1 MDQKIELLSPAGDS
15 DAFKAA
21 ILAGANAIYFGLE
34 KFSARTRATNLTL
47 AQLEELAPLAK
58 SRSVRLYLTLNTL
71 VRDCEIGDALNI
83 AETALERGVDAIIV
97 QDFGL
102 MAALRAH
109 FPQAEI
115 HASTQMTTHNLAQ
128 LDLLARA
135 GVSQVN
141 LSRELSIEQIK
152 LFSEKLK
159 NYGIVPEVFV
169 HGAYCISYS
178 GQCYLSGSLYGQ
190 AGNRGSCVQPCRRQ
204 FFAGNGKLIAPFSL
218 KDNCA
223 FSFAKEL
230 CSFAPISLKIEGRI
244 KSAEYVYSVTKSW
257 REQLDLIEAG
267 KEASKESELLEKS
280 FNRGFAVDYLEGC
293 PTKDFFN
300 FGEKDATMQKAGTV
314 QSFSADKMMLKIS
327 ASMIST
333 GNRKSIGGAGGA
345 PALLE
350 KNDRLLIKAK
360 DGRFICNA
368 EVCKAF
374 QNGASDVSEAQI
386 KITGKLNGRIEK
398 GQIVYKSSPAIEAQ
412 NLKQKLDALKP
423 LAVPL
428 SIEVSGKLNEPLVC
442 KFSADGA
449 FVVEKTAAVL
459 EKASKHG
466 LDEETL
472 RQKLGKLGGTIF
484 ALEKLDAAELENGLF
499 IALPELNELR
509 RRGAQKLAEILAK
522 AEKGAA
528 CKIEP
533 SANQIDWSDLQ
544 DFSHT
549 EDSTNSAANVPN
561 DKSAATATPK
571 LAYFCSS
578 IKQASD
584 LLQAKKTIILELPL
598 VISDETQQFLAEN
611 ESVVPHFQSILF
623 EEDFNAAAACLEKL
637 AAVKSGHKRQVWC
650 ENTGLADFA
659 QKAGFGVILGSFC
672 NTANSM
678 SIQAYAKLLGIA
690 AIVPSIEISYEDI
703 SNLEVPQNVK
713 LFYPLFSEE
722 LLMQSRQC
730 LLRNLTGCTK
740 VACDRTCIEQ
750 CEKRFAV
757 KGAADEAFRAV
768 KRKGFY
774 SGLFSA
780 KPVSNAKAF
789 NTLRHKIDTW
799 IIDLRF
805 QDSDS
810 EKRIIEAA
818 EDFAN
823 KSAGSRFSEPFNDTI
838 EKKFWFGKD
847 CC

>member
-1 MDQKIELLSPAGDS
+1 MNQKIELLSPAGDS

-58 SRSVRLYLTLNTL
+58 SRSVKLYLTLNTL
-71 VRDCEIGDALNI
+71 VRDCEIGDALRL
-83 AETALERGVDAIIV
+83 AATALEHGVDAIIV

-102 MAALRAH
+102 IAALRAH
-109 FPQAEI
+109 FPQTEI

-178 GQCYLSGSLYGQ
+178 GQCYLSGALYGQ

-204 FFAGNGKLIAPFSL
+204 FFASNGKLIAPFSL

-223 FSFAKEL
+223 FRFAKEL

-257 REQLDLIEAG
+257 REQLDLIEAD
-267 KEASKESELLEKS
+267 KTASKESELLDKS

-300 FGEKDATMQKAGTV
+300 FGEKDATVQKAGTV

-327 ASMIST
+327 GGMSGTNS
-333 GNRKSIGGAGGA
+333 RKSIGGAGGA
-345 PALLE
+345 SALLE
-350 KNDRLLIKAK
+350 QNDRLLIKTK

-374 QNGASDVSEAQI
+374 QNGAADFSETQI

-412 NLKQKLDALKP
+412 NLKKKLDALKP

-442 KFSADGA
+442 KFSVDGA
-449 FVVEKTAAVL
+449 FVIEKTAAVL

-484 ALEKLDAAELENGLF
+484 ALEKLDAAKLEDGLF

-509 RRGAQKLAEILAK
+509 RRGTQKLAEILAK
-522 AEKGAA
+522 AEKDATLRDFA
-528 CKIEP
+528 HT
-533 SANQIDWSDLQ
+533 AN
-544 DFSHT
+544 
-549 EDSTNSAANVPN
+549 STANVPN

-571 LAYFCSS
+571 LAFFCSS
-578 IKQASD
+578 IRQASD
-584 LLQAKKTIILELPL
+584 LLQAGKTVIFELPL

-611 ESVVPHFQSILF
+611 ESVIPHFQSILF

-637 AAVKSGHKRQVWC
+637 AATKSGHKRQVWC

-672 NTANSM
+672 NAANSM
-678 SIQAYAKLLGIA
+678 SIQAYAKLMGTT

-750 CEKRFAV
+750 CEKQFSV

-768 KRKGFY
+768 KRKSFY

-780 KPVSNAKAF
+780 KPVSNTKAF
-789 NTLRHKIDTW
+789 NILRHKIDTW

-805 QDSDS
+805 QHSAS
-810 EKRIIEAA
+810 ATHIIEAA

>member
-1 MDQKIELLSPAGDS
+1 MNPKIELLSPAGDADS
-15 DAFKAA
+15 FKAA

-47 AQLEELAPLAK
+47 NQLEELAPLAK

-83 AETALERGVDAIIV
+83 AETALEHGVDAIIV

-178 GQCYLSGSLYGQ
+178 GQCYLSGALYGQ

-223 FSFAKEL
+223 FRFAKEL
-230 CSFAPISLKIEGRI
+230 CSVAPISLKIEGRI

-257 REQLDLIEAG
+257 REQLDLVEAG
-267 KEASKESELLEKS
+267 KAASKESELLEKS

-314 QSFSADKMMLKIS
+314 QSFSADKMMLKINGGMGDMGS
-327 ASMIST
+327 S
-333 GNRKSIGGAGGA
+333 KSVGGAGGA
-345 PALLE
+345 SALLE
-350 KNDRLLIKAK
+350 QNDRLLIKTK

-368 EVCKAF
+368 EVCKTF
-374 QNGASDVSEAQI
+374 QNGAADFSEAQI

-398 GQIVYKSSPAIEAQ
+398 GQIVYKSNPAIEAQ

-428 SIEVSGKLNEPLVC
+428 TVEVSGKLNEPLVC

-449 FVVEKTAAVL
+449 FIIEKTAAVL

-466 LDEETL
+466 LDEKTL
-472 RQKLGKLGGTIF
+472 RQKLGKLGDTIF
-484 ALEKLDAAELENGLF
+484 ALEKLDSAKLEDGLF
-499 IALPELNELR
+499 IALSELNELR
-509 RRGAQKLAEILAK
+509 RRGAQKLAENLAK
-522 AEKGAA
+522 AEKAAA

-544 DFSHT
+544 DFAHT
-549 EDSTNSAANVPN
+549 EDSTNSAA
-561 DKSAATATPK
+561 TATPK
-571 LAYFCSS
+571 LVFFCSS
-578 IKQASD
+578 ISKVAE
-584 LLQAKKTIILELPL
+584 LLQARKTVIFELPL

-611 ESVVPHFQSILF
+611 ESVIPHFQSILF
-623 EEDFNAAAACLEKL
+623 EEDFNAAKACLEKL
-637 AAVKSGHKRQVWC
+637 AATKSGHKRQVWC

-659 QKAGFGVILGSFC
+659 QKAGFGVILGSSC

-678 SIQAYAKLLGIA
+678 SIQAYAKLMGIT

-750 CEKRFAV
+750 CEKQFSV

-799 IIDLRF
+799 FVDLRF
-805 QDSDS
+805 QDSVS
-810 EKRIIEAA
+810 AMRIIEAA

>member
-1 MDQKIELLSPAGDS
+1 MNQKIELLSPAGDS

-47 AQLEELAPLAK
+47 NQLEELAPLAK

-71 VRDCEIGDALNI
+71 VRDCEIGDALSL

-115 HASTQMTTHNLAQ
+115 HASTQMTTHNIAQ

-178 GQCYLSGSLYGQ
+178 GQCYLSGALYGQ

-204 FFAGNGKLIAPFSL
+204 FFASNGKLIAPFSL

-223 FSFAKEL
+223 FRFAKEL

-267 KEASKESELLEKS
+267 KAVSKESELLDKS
-280 FNRGFAVDYLEGC
+280 FNRGFATDYLEGC

-327 ASMIST
+327 GSMIST
-333 GNRKSIGGAGGA
+333 DSKKSIGGAGGA
-345 PALLE
+345 STLLE
-350 KNDRLLIKAK
+350 QNDRLLIKAK

-442 KFSADGA
+442 KFSVYGA
-449 FVVEKTAAVL
+449 FVIEKTDAVL

-466 LDEETL
+466 LDEKTL

-484 ALEKLDAAELENGLF
+484 ALEKLDAAKLEDGFF

-509 RRGAQKLAEILAK
+509 RRGTQKLAEILAK
-522 AEKGAA
+522 AEKAAA

-533 SANQIDWSDLQ
+533 NANQIDWSDLR

-549 EDSTNSAANVPN
+549 KDSTNSAA
-561 DKSAATATPK
+561 TATPN
-571 LAYFCSS
+571 LAFFCSS
-578 IKQASD
+578 ISKAAE
-584 LLQAKKTIILELPL
+584 LLQARKTVIFELPL

-611 ESVVPHFQSILF
+611 EKVIPHFQSILF
-623 EEDFNAAAACLEKL
+623 VEDFKAAKACLEKL
-637 AAVKSGHKRQVWC
+637 AATKSGHKRQVWC

-659 QKAGFGVILGSFC
+659 QKAGFSVILGSFC

-740 VACDRTCIEQ
+740 AACDRTCIEQ
-750 CEKRFAV
+750 CEKQLTV
-757 KGAADEAFRAV
+757 KGAADESFRAV
-768 KRKGFY
+768 KRKGFF

-799 IIDLRF
+799 IVDLRF

-818 EDFAN
+818 EGFAN
-823 KSAGSRFSEPFNDTI
+823 KSAGSRFSEPFSGTI

>member
-1 MDQKIELLSPAGDS
+1 MNQKIELLSPAGDS

-47 AQLEELAPLAK
+47 NQLEELAPLAK

-71 VRDCEIGDALNI
+71 VRDCEIGDALRL
-83 AETALERGVDAIIV
+83 AETALEHGVDAIIV

-115 HASTQMTTHNLAQ
+115 HASTQMTTHNIAQ

-178 GQCYLSGSLYGQ
+178 GQCYLSGALYGQ

-204 FFAGNGKLIAPFSL
+204 FFADNGKLIAPFSL

-223 FSFAKEL
+223 FRFAKEL

-257 REQLDLIEAG
+257 REQLDLVEAG
-267 KEASKESELLEKS
+267 KAASKESELLEKS

-314 QSFSADKMMLKIS
+314 QSFSADKMMLKINGGMGS
-327 ASMIST
+327 S
-333 GNRKSIGGAGGA
+333 KSVGGAGGA
-345 PALLE
+345 SALLE
-350 KNDRLLIKAK
+350 QNDRLLIKAK
-360 DGRFICNA
+360 DGRFVCNA

-374 QNGASDVSEAQI
+374 QCGATDISEAQI

-449 FVVEKTAAVL
+449 FVIEKTDAVL

-484 ALEKLDAAELENGLF
+484 ALEKLDSAKLEDGLF

-509 RRGAQKLAEILAK
+509 RRGTQKLAEILAK
-522 AEKGAA
+522 AKKAAA
-528 CKIEP
+528 CKFEP
-533 SANQIDWSDLQ
+533 NANQIDWSDLQ

-549 EDSTNSAANVPN
+549 KDSTN
-561 DKSAATATPK
+561 SAATATPK
-571 LAYFCSS
+571 LAFFCSS
-578 IKQASD
+578 ISQAAN
-584 LLQAKKTIILELPL
+584 LLKAEKTVVLELPL

-611 ESVVPHFQSILF
+611 ESVIPHFQSILF
-623 EEDFNAAAACLEKL
+623 EEDFNAAKACLEKL
-637 AAVKSGHKRQVWC
+637 AATKSGHKRQVWC

-659 QKAGFGVILGSFC
+659 QKAGFSVILGSFC
-672 NTANSM
+672 NAANSM

-690 AIVPSIEISYEDI
+690 AIVPSIEISYEAI
-703 SNLEVPQNVK
+703 SSLEIPQNVK

-740 VACDRTCIEQ
+740 AACDRTCIEQ
-750 CEKRFAV
+750 CEKQLTV

-789 NTLRHKIDTW
+789 SLLKDKIDTW
-799 IIDLRF
+799 IVDLRF
-805 QDSDS
+805 QDSVS
-810 EKRIIEAA
+810 ATHIIAAA

-823 KSAGSRFSEPFNDTI
+823 KSAGSRFSEPFSGTI

-847 CC
+847 CN

>member
-1 MDQKIELLSPAGDS
+1 MNQKIELLSPAGDS

-47 AQLEELAPLAK
+47 NQLEELAPLAK

-83 AETALERGVDAIIV
+83 AETALEHGVDAIIV

-102 MAALRAH
+102 IAALRAH
-109 FPQAEI
+109 FPQTEI

-178 GQCYLSGSLYGQ
+178 GQCYLSGALYGQ

-223 FSFAKEL
+223 FRFAKEL
-230 CSFAPISLKIEGRI
+230 YSFAPISLKIEGRI
-244 KSAEYVYSVTKSW
+244 KSTEYVYSVTKSW
-257 REQLDLIEAG
+257 REQLDLVEAG
-267 KEASKESELLEKS
+267 KAASKESELLEKS

-300 FGEKDATMQKAGTV
+300 FGEKDATIQKAGTV
-314 QSFSADKMMLKIS
+314 QSFSADKMMLKINGGMGDMGS
-327 ASMIST
+327 S
-333 GNRKSIGGAGGA
+333 KSVGGAGGA
-345 PALLE
+345 SALLE
-350 KNDRLLIKAK
+350 QNDRLLIKTK

-368 EVCKAF
+368 EVCKTF
-374 QNGASDVSEAQI
+374 HNGAADFSEAQI

-423 LAVPL
+423 LAVLL

-449 FVVEKTAAVL
+449 FVIEKTAAVL

-484 ALEKLDAAELENGLF
+484 ALEKLDAAKLEDGLF

-509 RRGAQKLAEILAK
+509 RRGTQKLAEILAK
-522 AEKGAA
+522 AEKAAA

-544 DFSHT
+544 DFAHT
-549 EDSTNSAANVPN
+549 EDGTNST
-561 DKSAATATPK
+561 AATTPK
-571 LAYFCSS
+571 LAFFCSS
-578 IKQASD
+578 ISKAAE
-584 LLQAKKTIILELPL
+584 LLQARKTVIFELPL

-611 ESVVPHFQSILF
+611 ESVIPHFQSILF
-623 EEDFNAAAACLEKL
+623 EEDFNAAKACLEKL
-637 AAVKSGHKRQVWC
+637 AATKSGHKRQVWC

-659 QKAGFGVILGSFC
+659 QKAGFSVILGSFC
-672 NTANSM
+672 NAANSM
-678 SIQAYAKLLGIA
+678 SIQAYAKLLGVT

-750 CEKRFAV
+750 CEKQFSV

-799 IIDLRF
+799 IVDLRF
-805 QDSDS
+805 QDSVS

-823 KSAGSRFSEPFNDTI
+823 KSVGSRFSEPFNDAI

-847 CC
+847 YN

>member
-1 MDQKIELLSPAGDS
+1 MNPKIELLSPAGDS

-71 VRDCEIGDALNI
+71 VRDCEIGDALRV

-178 GQCYLSGSLYGQ
+178 GQCYLSGALYGQ

-223 FSFAKEL
+223 FRFAKEL
-230 CSFAPISLKIEGRI
+230 CSIAPISLKIEGRI

-267 KEASKESELLEKS
+267 KAASKESELLDKS
-280 FNRGFAVDYLEGC
+280 FNRGFATDYLEGC

-327 ASMIST
+327 GGMSGTDS
-333 GNRKSIGGAGGA
+333 RKSIGGAGGA
-345 PALLE
+345 SALLE
-350 KNDRLLIKAK
+350 QNDRLLIKTK

-374 QNGASDVSEAQI
+374 QSGAAVFSEAQI

-428 SIEVSGKLNEPLVC
+428 TVEVSGKLNEPLVC

-449 FVVEKTAAVL
+449 FIIEKTAAVL

-484 ALEKLDAAELENGLF
+484 ALEKLDAANLEDGLF

-509 RRGAQKLAEILAK
+509 RRGTQKLAENLAK
-522 AEKGAA
+522 AEKAA
-528 CKIEP
+528 CKIKP
-533 SANQIDWSDLQ
+533 CKNQIDWSDLR
-544 DFSHT
+544 DFAHT
-549 EDSTNSAANVPN
+549 ANSTN
-561 DKSAATATPK
+561 SAATATPK
-571 LAYFCSS
+571 LAFFCSS
-578 IKQASD
+578 IIKAAE
-584 LLQAKKTIILELPL
+584 LLQARKTVIFELPR

-611 ESVVPHFQSILF
+611 ESVIPHFQSILF

-637 AAVKSGHKRQVWC
+637 AATKSGHKRQVWC
-650 ENTGLADFA
+650 ENTGLADCA
-659 QKAGFGVILGSFC
+659 QKAGFSVILGSFC
-672 NTANSM
+672 NAANSM

-690 AIVPSIEISYEDI
+690 AIVSSIEISYEDI
-703 SNLEVPQNVK
+703 SNLEVPQNIK

-722 LLMQSRQC
+722 LLMPSRQC
-730 LLRNLTGCTK
+730 LVRNLTGCTK

-750 CEKRFAV
+750 CEKQFSV

-768 KRKGFY
+768 KRKSFY

-799 IIDLRF
+799 FVDLRF
-805 QDSDS
+805 QDSVS
-810 EKRIIEAA
+810 AMRIIEAA

-823 KSAGSRFSEPFNDTI
+823 KSADSRFSEPFSGTI

>member
-47 AQLEELAPLAK
+47 NQLEELAPLAK
-58 SRSVRLYLTLNTL
+58 SRGIRLYLTLNTL
-71 VRDCEIGDALNI
+71 VRDCEIGDALSL

-109 FPQAEI
+109 FPQTEI

-178 GQCYLSGSLYGQ
+178 GQCYLSGALYGQ

-267 KEASKESELLEKS
+267 KAVSKESELLDKS

-314 QSFSADKMMLKIS
+314 KSFSADKMMLKINGGMGDMGS
-327 ASMIST
+327 
-333 GNRKSIGGAGGA
+333 RKSIGGAGGA
-345 PALLE
+345 SALLE
-350 KNDRLLIKAK
+350 QNDRLLIKTK

-374 QNGASDVSEAQI
+374 QNGAADCSEAQI

-423 LAVPL
+423 LTVPL

-449 FVVEKTAAVL
+449 FIIEKTAAVL

-466 LDEETL
+466 LDEKTL

-484 ALEKLDAAELENGLF
+484 ALEKLDAAELEDGLF

-522 AEKGAA
+522 AEKAAA

-533 SANQIDWSDLQ
+533 NANQIDWSDLR
-544 DFSHT
+544 DFAHT
-549 EDSTNSAANVPN
+549 ANSTN
-561 DKSAATATPK
+561 SAATATPK
-571 LAYFCSS
+571 LAFFCSS
-578 IKQASD
+578 ISQAAE
-584 LLQAKKTIILELPL
+584 LLQARKTVIFELPL

-611 ESVVPHFQSILF
+611 GSVIPHFQSILF
-623 EEDFNAAAACLEKL
+623 EEDFNAAKACLEKL
-637 AAVKSGHKRQVWC
+637 AATKSGHKRLVWC

-659 QKAGFGVILGSFC
+659 QTAGFGVILGSFC
-672 NTANSM
+672 NAANSM

-690 AIVPSIEISYEDI
+690 AIVPSIEISYEAI
-703 SNLEVPQNVK
+703 SNLEVPQNIK

-750 CEKRFAV
+750 CEKQFSV

-780 KPVSNAKAF
+780 KPVSNANAF
-789 NTLRHKIDTW
+789 NILRHKIDTW
-799 IIDLRF
+799 FVDLRF
-805 QDSDS
+805 QDSVS
-810 EKRIIEAA
+810 ATRIIEAA
-818 EDFAN
+818 ENFVN
-823 KSAGSRFSEPFNDTI
+823 KSADSRFSEPFSGTI

>member
-1 MDQKIELLSPAGDS
+1 MNQKIELLSPAGDS

-47 AQLEELAPLAK
+47 NQLEELAPLAK
-58 SRSVRLYLTLNTL
+58 SRGIRLYLTLNTL
-71 VRDCEIGDALNI
+71 VRDCEIGDALRL

-109 FPQAEI
+109 FPQTEI
-115 HASTQMTTHNLAQ
+115 HASTQMATHNIAQ

-178 GQCYLSGSLYGQ
+178 GQCYLSGALYGQ

-204 FFAGNGKLIAPFSL
+204 FFASNGKLIAPFSL

-223 FSFAKEL
+223 FRFAKEL
-230 CSFAPISLKIEGRI
+230 YSFAPISLKIEGRI

-257 REQLDLIEAG
+257 RAQLDLIEAG
-267 KEASKESELLEKS
+267 QEVSKESELLEKS

-300 FGEKDATMQKAGTV
+300 FGKKDATMQKAGTV
-314 QSFSADKMMLKIS
+314 QSFSADKMMLKINGGMGDMGS
-327 ASMIST
+327 S
-333 GNRKSIGGAGGA
+333 KSVGGAGGA
-345 PALLE
+345 SALLE
-350 KNDRLLIKAK
+350 QNDRLLIKTK

-368 EVCKAF
+368 EVCKTF
-374 QNGASDVSEAQI
+374 HNGAADFSEAQI

-442 KFSADGA
+442 KFSAGGT
-449 FVVEKTAAVL
+449 FVIEKTTAVL
-459 EKASKHG
+459 DKASKHG

-484 ALEKLDAAELENGLF
+484 ALEKLDAAELEDGLF
-499 IALPELNELR
+499 IALPELNGLR
-509 RRGAQKLAEILAK
+509 RCGTQKLAENLAK
-522 AEKGAA
+522 AEKDTA
-528 CKIEP
+528 CKIKA
-533 SANQIDWSDLQ
+533 SKNQIDWSDLQ
-544 DFSHT
+544 DFAHT
-549 EDSTNSAANVPN
+549 EDGTSAQTS
-561 DKSAATATPK
+561 KSAATATPK
-571 LAYFCSS
+571 LAFFCSS
-578 IKQASD
+578 ISKAAE
-584 LLQAKKTIILELPL
+584 LLQAGKTVIFELPL
-598 VISDETQQFLAEN
+598 VISDEAQQFLAEN
-611 ESVVPHFQSILF
+611 ESVIPHFQSILF

-637 AAVKSGHKRQVWC
+637 AATKSGHKRQVWC

-672 NTANSM
+672 NAANSM

-750 CEKRFAV
+750 CEKWFAV
-757 KGAADEAFRAV
+757 KGAADETFRAV

-789 NTLRHKIDTW
+789 NILRHKIDTW
-799 IIDLRF
+799 IVDLRF
-805 QDSDS
+805 QHSAS
-810 EKRIIEAA
+810 ATRIIEAA

-823 KSAGSRFSEPFNDTI
+823 KSVGSRFSEPFNDTI

>member
-1 MDQKIELLSPAGDS
+1 MNPKIELLSPAGDS

-71 VRDCEIGDALNI
+71 VRDCEIGDALRV

-178 GQCYLSGSLYGQ
+178 GQCYLSGALYGQ

-223 FSFAKEL
+223 FRFAKEL
-230 CSFAPISLKIEGRI
+230 CSIAPISLKIEGRI

-267 KEASKESELLEKS
+267 KAASKESELLDKS
-280 FNRGFAVDYLEGC
+280 FNRGFATDYLEGC

-327 ASMIST
+327 GGMSGTDS
-333 GNRKSIGGAGGA
+333 RKSIGGAGGA
-345 PALLE
+345 SALLE
-350 KNDRLLIKAK
+350 QNDRLLIKTK

-374 QNGASDVSEAQI
+374 QSGAAVFSEAQI

-428 SIEVSGKLNEPLVC
+428 TVEVSGKLNEPLVC

-449 FVVEKTAAVL
+449 FIIEKTAAVL

-484 ALEKLDAAELENGLF
+484 ALEKLDAANLEDGLF

-509 RRGAQKLAEILAK
+509 RRGTQKLAENLAK
-522 AEKGAA
+522 AEKAA
-528 CKIEP
+528 CKIKP
-533 SANQIDWSDLQ
+533 CKNQIDWSDLR
-544 DFSHT
+544 DFAHT
-549 EDSTNSAANVPN
+549 ANSTN
-561 DKSAATATPK
+561 SAATATPK
-571 LAYFCSS
+571 LAFFCSS
-578 IKQASD
+578 IIKAAE
-584 LLQAKKTIILELPL
+584 LLQARKTVIFELPL

-611 ESVVPHFQSILF
+611 ESVIPHFQSILF

-637 AAVKSGHKRQVWC
+637 AATKSGHKRQVWC
-650 ENTGLADFA
+650 ENTGLADCA
-659 QKAGFGVILGSFC
+659 QKAGFSVILGSFC
-672 NTANSM
+672 NAANSM

-690 AIVPSIEISYEDI
+690 AIVSSIEISYEDI
-703 SNLEVPQNVK
+703 SNLEVPQNIK

-730 LLRNLTGCTK
+730 LVRNLTGCTK

-750 CEKRFAV
+750 CEKQFSV

-768 KRKGFY
+768 KRKSFY

-799 IIDLRF
+799 FVDLRF
-805 QDSDS
+805 QDSVS
-810 EKRIIEAA
+810 AMRIIEAA

-823 KSAGSRFSEPFNDTI
+823 KSADSRFSEPFSGTI

>member
-1 MDQKIELLSPAGDS
+1 MNPKIELLSPAGDS

-47 AQLEELAPLAK
+47 NQLEELAPLAK
-58 SRSVRLYLTLNTL
+58 SRSVKLYLTLNTL

-178 GQCYLSGSLYGQ
+178 GQCYLSGALYGQ

-204 FFAGNGKLIAPFSL
+204 FFASNGKLIAPFSL

-223 FSFAKEL
+223 FRFAKEL
-230 CSFAPISLKIEGRI
+230 CSVAPISLKIEGRI

-267 KEASKESELLEKS
+267 KAASKESELLDKS
-280 FNRGFAVDYLEGC
+280 FNRGFATDYLEGC

-300 FGEKDATMQKAGTV
+300 FGEKDATVQKAGTV

-327 ASMIST
+327 GGMSGTDS
-333 GNRKSIGGAGGA
+333 RKSIGGAGGA
-345 PALLE
+345 SALLE
-350 KNDRLLIKAK
+350 QNDRLLIKTK

-374 QNGASDVSEAQI
+374 QNGATDFSEAQI

-449 FVVEKTAAVL
+449 FVIEKTVAVL

-484 ALEKLDAAELENGLF
+484 ALEKLDAAKLEDGLF
-499 IALPELNELR
+499 IALPELNGLR
-509 RRGAQKLAEILAK
+509 RCGTQKLAENLAK
-522 AEKGAA
+522 AEKAA
-528 CKIEP
+528 CKIKP
-533 SANQIDWSDLQ
+533 CKNQIDWSDLQ
-544 DFSHT
+544 DFAHT
-549 EDSTNSAANVPN
+549 EDGTSAPTSSN
-561 DKSAATATPK
+561 TATPK
-571 LAYFCSS
+571 LAFFCSS
-578 IKQASD
+578 IIKAAE
-584 LLQAKKTIILELPL
+584 LLQAKRTVIFELPL

-611 ESVVPHFQSILF
+611 ESVIPHFQSILF

-637 AAVKSGHKRQVWC
+637 AATKSGHKRQIWC
-650 ENTGLADFA
+650 ENTGLADCA

-672 NTANSM
+672 NAANSM

-730 LLRNLTGCTK
+730 LVRNLTGCTK
-740 VACDRTCIEQ
+740 SSCDRTCIEQ
-750 CEKRFAV
+750 CEKQFTV

-799 IIDLRF
+799 FVDLRF
-805 QDSDS
+805 QDSVS
-810 EKRIIEAA
+810 ATRIIEAA

-823 KSAGSRFSEPFNDTI
+823 KSVGSRFSEPFNDTI

>member
-178 GQCYLSGSLYGQ
+178 GQCYLSGALYGQ

-204 FFAGNGKLIAPFSL
+204 FFADNGKLIAPFSL

-223 FSFAKEL
+223 FRFAKEL

-257 REQLDLIEAG
+257 REQLDLVEAG
-267 KEASKESELLEKS
+267 KAASKESELLDKS

-327 ASMIST
+327 GSMSGT
-333 GNRKSIGGAGGA
+333 DSRKSIGSAGGA
-345 PALLE
+345 SALLE
-350 KNDRLLIKAK
+350 QTDRLLIKTK

-368 EVCKAF
+368 EVCKTF
-374 QNGASDVSEAQI
+374 QNGAADCSEAQI

-423 LAVPL
+423 LTVPL
-428 SIEVSGKLNEPLVC
+428 SIEVSGKLNEQLVC

-449 FVVEKTAAVL
+449 FVIEKTDAVL

-484 ALEKLDAAELENGLF
+484 ALEKLDAAKLEDGLF

-509 RRGAQKLAEILAK
+509 RRGTQKLAEILAK
-522 AEKGAA
+522 AEKAA
-528 CKIEP
+528 CKIKP
-533 SANQIDWSDLQ
+533 YKNQIDWSDLKE
-544 DFSHT
+544 FAHT
-549 EDSTNSAANVPN
+549 SDGTSAPTSSN
-561 DKSAATATPK
+561 TATPN
-571 LAYFCSS
+571 LAFFCSS
-578 IKQASD
+578 ISKAAE
-584 LLQAKKTIILELPL
+584 LLQARKTVIFELPL
-598 VISDETQQFLAEN
+598 VISDEAQQFLAEN
-611 ESVVPHFQSILF
+611 EKVIPHFQSILF
-623 EEDFNAAAACLEKL
+623 EEDFNAAKACLEKL
-637 AAVKSGHKRQVWC
+637 AATKSGHKRQVWC
-650 ENTGLADFA
+650 ENTGLVDFA
-659 QKAGFGVILGSFC
+659 QKAGFSVILGSFC
-672 NTANSM
+672 NAANSM

-740 VACDRTCIEQ
+740 AACDRTCIEQ
-750 CEKRFAV
+750 CEKQFAV

-768 KRKGFY
+768 KRKSFY

-799 IIDLRF
+799 FVDLRF
-805 QDSDS
+805 QDSVS
-810 EKRIIEAA
+810 AMRIIEAA
-818 EDFAN
+818 EDFVN
-823 KSAGSRFSEPFNDTI
+823 KSAGSSFSEPFSGTI

>member
-1 MDQKIELLSPAGDS
+1 MNQKIELLSPAGDS

-47 AQLEELAPLAK
+47 NQLEELAPLAK
-58 SRSVRLYLTLNTL
+58 SRSVKLYLTLNTL
-71 VRDCEIGDALNI
+71 VRDCEIGDALSL
-83 AETALERGVDAIIV
+83 AETVLERGVNAIIV

-102 MAALRAH
+102 MAAIRAH
-109 FPQAEI
+109 FPQVEI

-178 GQCYLSGSLYGQ
+178 GQCYLSGALYGQ
-190 AGNRGSCVQPCRRQ
+190 TGNRGSCVQPCRRQ
-204 FFAGNGKLIAPFSL
+204 FFASDGKLVAPFSL

-223 FSFAKEL
+223 FRFAKEL

-267 KEASKESELLEKS
+267 KAVSKESELLDKS
-280 FNRGFAVDYLEGC
+280 FNRGFATDYLEGC

-300 FGEKDATMQKAGTV
+300 FGEKDATVQKAGTV
-314 QSFSADKMMLKIS
+314 QSFSADKMLLKIS
-327 ASMIST
+327 GSMNGT
-333 GNRKSIGGAGGA
+333 GNRKSIGDAGSA
-345 PALLE
+345 STLLE
-350 KNDRLLIKAK
+350 QNDRLLIKTK

-368 EVCKAF
+368 EVCKTF
-374 QNGASDVSEAQI
+374 QNGAADASEAQI

-398 GQIVYKSSPAIEAQ
+398 GQIIYKSSPAIEAQ

-423 LAVPL
+423 LTVPL

-449 FVVEKTAAVL
+449 FVIEKTAAVL

-484 ALEKLDAAELENGLF
+484 ALEKLDVAKLEDGLF
-499 IALPELNELR
+499 IALPELNGLR
-509 RRGAQKLAEILAK
+509 RRGTQKLAENLAK
-522 AEKGAA
+522 AEKDAA
-528 CKIEP
+528 CKFEP
-533 SANQIDWSDLQ
+533 NANQIDWSDLKE
-544 DFSHT
+544 FTHT
-549 EDSTNSAANVPN
+549 SDGTSAPTSSN
-561 DKSAATATPK
+561 TATPK
-571 LAYFCSS
+571 FAFFCSS
-578 IKQASD
+578 IRQASD
-584 LLQAKKTIILELPL
+584 LLQAGKTVIFELPL
-598 VISDETQQFLAEN
+598 VISDEAQKFLAEN
-611 ESVVPHFQSILF
+611 ESVIPHFQSILF
-623 EEDFNAAAACLEKL
+623 EEDFNAAKACLEKL
-637 AAVKSGHKRQVWC
+637 AATKSGHKRQVWC

-678 SIQAYAKLLGIA
+678 SIQAYAKLLGVT

-703 SNLEVPQNVK
+703 SNLDVPQNVK

-740 VACDRTCIEQ
+740 AACDRTCIEQ
-750 CEKRFAV
+750 CEKQFAV
-757 KGAADEAFRAV
+757 KGTADEAFRAV

-780 KPVSNAKAF
+780 KPVSNARAF
-789 NTLRHKIDTW
+789 SFLKDKINTW
-799 IIDLRF
+799 IVDLRF
-805 QDSDS
+805 QDSVS
-810 EKRIIEAA
+810 AMRIIEAA

>member
-71 VRDCEIGDALNI
+71 VRDCELGDALRL
-83 AETALERGVDAIIV
+83 AETALEHGVDAIIV

-102 MAALRAH
+102 IAALRAH
-109 FPQAEI
+109 FPQTEI

-178 GQCYLSGSLYGQ
+178 GQCYLSGALYGQ

-204 FFAGNGKLIAPFSL
+204 FFASNGKLIAPFSL

-223 FSFAKEL
+223 FRFAKEL

-267 KEASKESELLEKS
+267 KAVSKESELLDKS
-280 FNRGFAVDYLEGC
+280 FNRGFATDYLEGC

-300 FGEKDATMQKAGTV
+300 FGEKDTTMQKAGTV

-327 ASMIST
+327 ASTSST
-333 GNRKSIGGAGGA
+333 DSRKNIGGAGSA
-345 PALLE
+345 SALLE
-350 KNDRLLIKAK
+350 QNDRLLIKTK

-368 EVCKAF
+368 EVCKTF
-374 QNGASDVSEAQI
+374 QNGAADCSEAQI

-398 GQIVYKSSPAIEAQ
+398 GQIVYKSSPAIEVQ

-428 SIEVSGKLNEPLVC
+428 FIEVSGKLNEPLVC

-449 FVVEKTAAVL
+449 FVIEKTDAVL

-484 ALEKLDAAELENGLF
+484 ALEKLDAAKLEDGLF

-509 RRGAQKLAEILAK
+509 RRGTQKLAENLAK
-522 AEKGAA
+522 AEKDAA
-528 CKIEP
+528 CKFEP
-533 SANQIDWSDLQ
+533 NANQIDWSDLQ

-549 EDSTNSAANVPN
+549 KDSTN
-561 DKSAATATPK
+561 SAATATPK
-571 LAYFCSS
+571 LAFFCSS
-578 IKQASD
+578 IRQAAE
-584 LLQAKKTIILELPL
+584 LLQTRKTVIFELPL
-598 VISDETQQFLAEN
+598 VISGEAQQFLAEN
-611 ESVVPHFQSILF
+611 ETVIPHFQSILF

-637 AAVKSGHKRQVWC
+637 AATKSGHKRQVWC

-672 NTANSM
+672 NAANSM

-703 SNLEVPQNVK
+703 SNLIVPQNVK

-750 CEKRFAV
+750 CEKQFSV

-799 IIDLRF
+799 IVDLRF
-805 QDSDS
+805 QDSVS

>member
-1 MDQKIELLSPAGDS
+1 MNQKIELLSPAGDS

-47 AQLEELAPLAK
+47 SQLEELAPLAK

-71 VRDCEIGDALNI
+71 VRDCEIGDALRL

-135 GVSQVN
+135 GISQVN

-178 GQCYLSGSLYGQ
+178 GQCYLSGALYGQ

-230 CSFAPISLKIEGRI
+230 CSVAPISLKIEGRI

-267 KEASKESELLEKS
+267 KAVSKESELLDKS
-280 FNRGFAVDYLEGC
+280 FNRGFATDYLEGC

-314 QSFSADKMMLKIS
+314 QSFRADKMMLKIS
-327 ASMIST
+327 GSMNGT
-333 GNRKSIGGAGGA
+333 GNRKSIGGAGSA
-345 PALLE
+345 SALLE
-350 KNDRLLIKAK
+350 QNDRLLIKTK

-374 QNGASDVSEAQI
+374 QNGTSDASEAQI

-412 NLKQKLDALKP
+412 NLKKQLDALKP

-428 SIEVSGKLNEPLVC
+428 SIEVSGKLNEQLVC
-442 KFSADGA
+442 KFSTDGA
-449 FVVEKTAAVL
+449 FVIEKTAAVL

-484 ALEKLDAAELENGLF
+484 ALEKLDAAKLEDGLF
-499 IALPELNELR
+499 IALPELNGLR
-509 RRGAQKLAEILAK
+509 RRGTQKLAENLAK
-522 AEKGAA
+522 AEKVA
-528 CKIEP
+528 CKFEP
-533 SANQIDWSDLQ
+533 NANQIDWSDLQ
-544 DFSHT
+544 DFAHT
-549 EDSTNSAANVPN
+549 EDDTSAPTSSN
-561 DKSAATATPK
+561 TATPK
-571 LAYFCSS
+571 LAFFCSS
-578 IKQASD
+578 ISQAAEM
-584 LLQAKKTIILELPL
+584 LQARKTVIFELPL

-611 ESVVPHFQSILF
+611 ETVIPHFQSILF
-623 EEDFNAAAACLEKL
+623 EEDFNAAKACLEKL
-637 AAVKSGHKRQVWC
+637 AATKSGHKRQVWC

-659 QKAGFGVILGSFC
+659 QKAGFSVILGSFC
-672 NTANSM
+672 NAANSM

-690 AIVPSIEISYEDI
+690 AIVPSIEISYEAI
-703 SNLEVPQNVK
+703 SNLIVPQNVK

-730 LLRNLTGCTK
+730 LVRNLTGCTK
-740 VACDRTCIEQ
+740 AACDRTCIEQ
-750 CEKRFAV
+750 CEKQFAV
-757 KGAADEAFRAV
+757 KGTADEAFRAV
-768 KRKGFY
+768 KRKSFY

-789 NTLRHKIDTW
+789 NILRHKIDTW
-799 IIDLRF
+799 FVDLRF
-805 QDSDS
+805 QDSVS

-823 KSAGSRFSEPFNDTI
+823 KSVGSRFSEPFNDAI

>member
-1 MDQKIELLSPAGDS
+1 MNQKIELLSPAGDS

-21 ILAGANAIYFGLE
+21 ILAGANAVYFGLE

-47 AQLEELAPLAK
+47 NQLEELAPLAK
-58 SRSVRLYLTLNTL
+58 SRSVKLYLTLNTL
-71 VRDCEIGDALNI
+71 VRDCELGDALRL
-83 AETALERGVDAIIV
+83 AETALEHGVDAIIV

-102 MAALRAH
+102 MAAIRAH

-178 GQCYLSGSLYGQ
+178 GQCYLSGALYGQ

-204 FFAGNGKLIAPFSL
+204 FFAGNSKLIAPFSL

-223 FSFAKEL
+223 FRFAKEL

-257 REQLDLIEAG
+257 REQLNLIEAR
-267 KEASKESELLEKS
+267 KEASKESELLDKS

-314 QSFSADKMMLKIS
+314 QSFSADKMLLKIS
-327 ASMIST
+327 ASTSST
-333 GNRKSIGGAGGA
+333 DSRKNIGGAGGA
-345 PALLE
+345 SALLE
-350 KNDRLLIKAK
+350 QNDRLLIKAK

-374 QNGASDVSEAQI
+374 QSGAADFSEAQI

-428 SIEVSGKLNEPLVC
+428 TVEVSGKLNEPLVC

-449 FVVEKTAAVL
+449 FIIEKTAAVL

-466 LDEETL
+466 LDKETL

-484 ALEKLDAAELENGLF
+484 ALEKLDAAKLEDGLF

-522 AEKGAA
+522 AEKATA
-528 CKIEP
+528 CKIKP
-533 SANQIDWSDLQ
+533 SKNQIDWSDLQ
-544 DFSHT
+544 DFAHIADGT
-549 EDSTNSAANVPN
+549 SAPTSSN
-561 DKSAATATPK
+561 TATPK
-571 LAYFCSS
+571 FAFFCSS
-578 IKQASD
+578 ISQAAN
-584 LLQAKKTIILELPL
+584 LLKTEKTVIFELPL

-611 ESVVPHFQSILF
+611 ESLIPHFQSILF
-623 EEDFNAAAACLEKL
+623 EEDFNAAKACLEKL
-637 AAVKSGHKRQVWC
+637 AATKSGHNRLIWC

-672 NTANSM
+672 NAANSM
-678 SIQAYAKLLGIA
+678 SIQAYAKLLGTT
-690 AIVPSIEISYEDI
+690 AIIPSIEISYEDI
-703 SNLEVPQNVK
+703 SNLDVPQNVK

-740 VACDRTCIEQ
+740 AACDRTCIEQ
-750 CEKRFAV
+750 CEKQFAV
-757 KGAADEAFRAV
+757 KGTADEAFRAV

-799 IIDLRF
+799 IVDLRF
-805 QDSDS
+805 QDSAS
-810 EKRIIEAA
+810 EKRIIVAA
-818 EDFAN
+818 EDFVN
-823 KSAGSRFSEPFNDTI
+823 KSAGCRFSEPFSGAT

-847 CC
+847 CN

>member
-1 MDQKIELLSPAGDS
+1 MNQKIELLSPAGDS

-47 AQLEELAPLAK
+47 NQLEELAPLAK

-71 VRDCEIGDALNI
+71 VRDCEIGDALRL

-178 GQCYLSGSLYGQ
+178 GQCYLSGALYGQ

-204 FFAGNGKLIAPFSL
+204 FFASNGKLIAPFSL

-223 FSFAKEL
+223 FRFAKEL

-267 KEASKESELLEKS
+267 KAVSKESELLDKS
-280 FNRGFAVDYLEGC
+280 FNRGFATDYLEGC

-327 ASMIST
+327 SGMGGTES
-333 GNRKSIGGAGGA
+333 RKSMGGAGGA
-345 PALLE
+345 SALLE
-350 KNDRLLIKAK
+350 QNDRLLIKAK
-360 DGRFICNA
+360 EGRFICNA

-374 QNGASDVSEAQI
+374 QNGAADFSEAQI

-423 LAVPL
+423 LTVPL
-428 SIEVSGKLNEPLVC
+428 SIEVSGKLNEQLVC
-442 KFSADGA
+442 KFSVDGA
-449 FVVEKTAAVL
+449 FVIEKTDAVL

-484 ALEKLDAAELENGLF
+484 ALEKLDAAKLEDGLF
-499 IALPELNELR
+499 IALPELNGLR
-509 RRGAQKLAEILAK
+509 RRGTQKLAEILAK
-522 AEKGAA
+522 AEKDAA
-528 CKIEP
+528 CKIKP
-533 SANQIDWSDLQ
+533 NANQIDWSDLR

-549 EDSTNSAANVPN
+549 KDSTNSAV
-561 DKSAATATPK
+561 TATPK
-571 LAYFCSS
+571 LAFFCSS
-578 IKQASD
+578 ISQAAEF
-584 LLQAKKTIILELPL
+584 LQAGKTVIFELPL
-598 VISDETQQFLAEN
+598 VISDEAQQFLAEN
-611 ESVVPHFQSILF
+611 EKVIPHFQSILF
-623 EEDFNAAAACLEKL
+623 EEDFNAAKACLEKL
-637 AAVKSGHKRQVWC
+637 AATKSGHKRQVWC

-659 QKAGFGVILGSFC
+659 QKAGFSVILGSFC
-672 NTANSM
+672 NAANSM

-740 VACDRTCIEQ
+740 AACDRTCIEQ
-750 CEKRFAV
+750 CEKQFAV
-757 KGAADEAFRAV
+757 KGTADEAFRAV

-789 NTLRHKIDTW
+789 NILRHKIDTW

-805 QDSDS
+805 QDSVS
-810 EKRIIEAA
+810 AMRIIEAA

>member
-71 VRDCEIGDALNI
+71 VRDCEIGDALRL
-83 AETALERGVDAIIV
+83 AETALEHGVDAIIV

-115 HASTQMTTHNLAQ
+115 HASTQITTHNLAQ

-178 GQCYLSGSLYGQ
+178 GQCYLSGALYGQ

-223 FSFAKEL
+223 FRFAKEL
-230 CSFAPISLKIEGRI
+230 CSVAPISLKIEGRI

-267 KEASKESELLEKS
+267 KAVSKESELLDKS
-280 FNRGFAVDYLEGC
+280 FNRGFATDYLEGC

-300 FGEKDATMQKAGTV
+300 FGEKDATMKKAGTV

-327 ASMIST
+327 GSMSGT
-333 GNRKSIGGAGGA
+333 DSRKSIGGAGGA
-345 PALLE
+345 SALLE

-360 DGRFICNA
+360 EGRFICNA

-374 QNGASDVSEAQI
+374 QCGATDISEAQI

-398 GQIVYKSSPAIEAQ
+398 GQIVYKSSPVIEAQ
-412 NLKQKLDALKP
+412 NLKKKLDALKP

-428 SIEVSGKLNEPLVC
+428 SIEVSGKLNEQLVC
-442 KFSADGA
+442 KFSVDSA
-449 FVVEKTAAVL
+449 FVVEKTTAVL
-459 EKASKHG
+459 DKASKHG

-484 ALEKLDAAELENGLF
+484 ALEKLDAAKLEDGLF

-509 RRGAQKLAEILAK
+509 RRGTQKLAENLAK
-522 AEKGAA
+522 AEKAA
-528 CKIEP
+528 CKIKP
-533 SANQIDWSDLQ
+533 CKNQIDWSDLQ
-544 DFSHT
+544 DFAHT
-549 EDSTNSAANVPN
+549 QDSTN
-561 DKSAATATPK
+561 SAATATPK
-571 LAYFCSS
+571 LAFFCSS
-578 IKQASD
+578 IIKAAE
-584 LLQAKKTIILELPL
+584 LLQARKTVIFELPL

-611 ESVVPHFQSILF
+611 EKVIPHFQSILF
-623 EEDFNAAAACLEKL
+623 EEDFNAAKACLEKL
-637 AAVKSGHKRQVWC
+637 AATKSGRKRQVWC
-650 ENTGLADFA
+650 ENTGLADCA
-659 QKAGFGVILGSFC
+659 QKAGFSVILGSFC
-672 NTANSM
+672 NAANSM
-678 SIQAYAKLLGIA
+678 SIQTYAKLLGIA

-740 VACDRTCIEQ
+740 AACDRTCIEQ
-750 CEKRFAV
+750 CEKQFSV
-757 KGAADEAFRAV
+757 KGAADETFRAV
-768 KRKGFY
+768 KRKGFF

-799 IIDLRF
+799 IVDLRF

-823 KSAGSRFSEPFNDTI
+823 KSADSRFSEPFSGTI

>member
-1 MDQKIELLSPAGDS
+1 MNQKIELLSPAGDS

-21 ILAGANAIYFGLE
+21 ILAGADAIYFGLE

-47 AQLEELAPLAK
+47 SQLEELAPLAK

-71 VRDCEIGDALNI
+71 VRDCEIGDALRL
-83 AETALERGVDAIIV
+83 AETALEHGVDAIIV

-115 HASTQMTTHNLAQ
+115 HASTQMTTHNIAQ
-128 LDLLARA
+128 LDLLART

-178 GQCYLSGSLYGQ
+178 GQCYLSGALYGQ

-230 CSFAPISLKIEGRI
+230 CRFAPISLKIEGRI

-267 KEASKESELLEKS
+267 KTASKESELLDKS

-300 FGEKDATMQKAGTV
+300 FGEKDATVQKAGTV

-327 ASMIST
+327 ASMSGT
-333 GNRKSIGGAGGA
+333 DSRKSIGGAGGA
-345 PALLE
+345 SALLE
-350 KNDRLLIKAK
+350 QNDRLLIKTK

-368 EVCKAF
+368 EVCKTF
-374 QNGASDVSEAQI
+374 QNGAADCSEAQI

-412 NLKQKLDALKP
+412 NLKQKIDALKP
-423 LAVPL
+423 LSIPL

-442 KFSADGA
+442 KFSVDGA
-449 FVVEKTAAVL
+449 FVIEKTDAVL

-484 ALEKLDAAELENGLF
+484 ALEKLDAANLEDGLF

-509 RRGAQKLAEILAK
+509 RRGTQKLAEILAK
-522 AEKGAA
+522 AEKDAA
-528 CKIEP
+528 CKFEP
-533 SANQIDWSDLQ
+533 NANQIDWSDLKE
-544 DFSHT
+544 FAHT
-549 EDSTNSAANVPN
+549 SDGTSAQTS
-561 DKSAATATPK
+561 KSAATATPK
-571 LAYFCSS
+571 LAFFCSS
-578 IKQASD
+578 ISKAAE
-584 LLQAKKTIILELPL
+584 LLQAGKTVIFELPL

-611 ESVVPHFQSILF
+611 GSVIPHFQSILF
-623 EEDFNAAAACLEKL
+623 EEDFNAAKACLEKL
-637 AAVKSGHKRQVWC
+637 AATKSGHKRLVWC

-672 NTANSM
+672 NAANSM

-690 AIVPSIEISYEDI
+690 AIVPSIEISYEAI
-703 SNLEVPQNVK
+703 SNLIVPQNIK

-740 VACDRTCIEQ
+740 AACDRTCIEQ
-750 CEKRFAV
+750 CEKQFAV

-799 IIDLRF
+799 FVDLRF
-805 QDSDS
+805 QHSAS
-810 EKRIIEAA
+810 ATHIIAAA